1 MTPEGLRDALRSAA
15 VPLDVDAEAL
25 AGAAMR
31 LGPRRRS
38 RRRVSRWSWG
48 AVAAVGVL
56 AAYGALTPGTPPP
69 AQAAISCFADRV
81 VVAASKVDARD
92 AGARLT
98 VTNATG
104 AVVPLVV
111 GDVAAY
117 VPPGRSSVD
126 MPMRPGRLAVSCGTS
141 PAAALTVT
149 DSGRVWVDDA
159 VDCARPE
166 VEDLRGVSYVEFGD
180 PVKLTRAALRPPV
193 DATIEPAGYPGA
205 ADRRMVRVVHGGRV
219 LAVAVWRAVPLGDAW
234 TLDEIRRCRPA
245 ALAPG
250 ARAVL

>member
-1 MTPEGLRDALRSAA
+1 VVTPEGLRDALHAA
-15 VPLDVDAEAL
+15 SPASDVDADAL

-31 LGPRRRS
+31 LGPKRRS
-38 RRRVSRWSWG
+38 RRRVSRG
-48 AVAAVGVL
+48 AVLAAAAVGVL
-56 AAYGALTPGTPPP
+56 GAYGALVPGTPPP

-81 VVAASKVDARD
+81 VLAAPKVDARTT
-92 AGARLT
+92 GARLT

-104 AVVPLVV
+104 AVLPLVV

-126 MPMRPGRLAVSCGTS
+126 MPMRPGRNAVTCGTS

-166 VEDLRGVSYVEFGD
+166 VEDLRGVSIIEFGD
-180 PVKLTRAALRPPV
+180 PVKLTRGALRPPA
-193 DATIEPAGYPGA
+193 DATVEPAGYPGA
-205 ADRRMVRVVHGGRV
+205 TDRRMVRVVHGGRV
-219 LAVAVWRAVPLGDAW
+219 LAVAVWRAVPLGDSW
-234 TLDEIRRCRPA
+234 TLDEVRRCRPA
-245 ALAPG
+245 ALAPF
-250 ARAVL
+250 